1 MTQTGSKG
9 DGKCNTAPCDVV
21 LFHVPSS
28 VEEEPPLTRRPLLD
42 RIVEASNASVVNAYE
57 TRIDKLERQKIV
69 LQERLDKSIPP
80 KGRLE
85 DCIELA
91 LGFLSSPWNIYKNGG
106 FVMRQT
112 VLRLAFAEP
121 LKYSQNG
128 VYGTPELSF
137 PFKFLGGFLGQKS
150 EMVL

>member
-1 MTQTGSKG
+1 MSPSGNRGGPPVTGFVQQS
-9 DGKCNTAPCDVV
+9 
-21 LFHVPSS
+21 L
-28 VEEEPPLTRRPLLD
+28 
-42 RIVEASNASVVNAYE
+42 
-57 TRIDKLERQKIV
+57 DKLERQKIV

-91 LGFLSSPWNIYKNGG
+91 LGFLSNSWNIYKNGD

-137 PFKFLGGFLGQKS
+137 PFKFLEGFLGTKS
-150 EMVL
+150 EMVLQERIELSTSPLPRECSTTELRQLNVLWGA